1 MRRLHFVLLSVLV
14 GSSLW
19 LVSVAYD
26 SRRLFNELERARA
39 EHQRL
44 EVQHKRLDA
53 ERQAQATHLR
63 VDRTAREKLAMRP
76 ATAAVTVY
84 VEAP

>member
-1 MRRLHFVLLSVLV
+1 MTRIELILLAALV
-14 GSSLW
+14 ASSLW
-19 LVSVAYD
+19 LVRTAYD
-26 SRRLFNELERARA
+26 SRRLFNEIDRARA
-39 EHQRL
+39 EHHRL

-63 VDRTAREKLAMRP
+63 VDRTARDKLAMRP
-76 ATAAVTVY
+76 ATPAVTVY